1 MNVEVFKIK
10 IQKNLF
16 WVLVLIK
23 HVWTWIIVTSKVVN
37 FVITKLKTLF
47 IKEFWWE
54 KNWDDVNWLST
65 LKKHSQF
72 ESCEIFKLK
81 IYYH

>member
-23 HVWTWIIVTSKVVN
+23 HLWTWIIVASKVVN

-54 KNWDDVNWLST
+54 KNWDDVNWLSK

-72 ESCEIFKLK
+72 ESSEILKLK